1 MIQRLLVRDLMTVG
15 VLTCTP
21 DATVAEIARLLLEY
35 DLEGVIVLDHEGH
48 AAGVVTQ
55 RELIGAYQHENPRA
69 LTAAAIMGEDV
80 PELPPDIPLTAA
92 AGLMRDQ
99 GWRVIFLMHNAVGIS
114 YPAAQLSYRHFLR
127 HLAARSDTELADLG
141 IHAARQSPM
150 QLYAQKRD
158 AARRQR
164 LGAAASQPVRRER
177 P

>member
-1 MIQRLLVRDLMTVG
+1 M
-15 VLTCTP
+15 
-21 DATVAEIARLLLEY
+21 
-35 DLEGVIVLDHEGH
+35 
-48 AAGVVTQ
+48 VTQ

-92 AGLMRDQ
+92 GLMRDQ

-127 HLAARSDTELADLG
+127 HPRARSDTELADLG

-158 AARRQR
+158 AVPPPAPRCGGEPARAE
-164 LGAAASQPVRRER
+164 GASMSERTLVRN
-177 P
+177 